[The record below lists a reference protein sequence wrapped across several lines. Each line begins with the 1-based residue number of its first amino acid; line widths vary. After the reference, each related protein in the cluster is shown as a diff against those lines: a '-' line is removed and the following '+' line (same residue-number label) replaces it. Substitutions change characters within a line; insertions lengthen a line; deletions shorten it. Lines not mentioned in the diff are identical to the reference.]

1 MAQSLKREENIR
13 KLATLAKA
21 EKANLMDQKIK
32 ERDFKDDEEGDGHY
46 GKSNVGTKRSNVDR
60 QQEEA
65 VRDREEIRR

>member
-1 MAQSLKREENIR
+1 MAQSLKREEKIR
-13 KLATLAKA
+13 ELATLAKA

-32 ERDFKDDEEGDGHY
+32 ERDFKDGEESH
-46 GKSNVGTKRSNVDR
+46 VGTKRSNMDR

>member
-21 EKANLMDQKIK
+21 EKANLMEQKIR
-32 ERDFKDDEEGDGHY
+32 ERDFKDDDSH
-46 GKSNVGTKRSNVDR
+46 VGTKRSNTER

-65 VRDREEIRR
+65 MRDREEIRR